1 MVPSSL
7 TTKPYGSRNAMM
19 RKIHQKNCELPM
31 AAAGAAASA
40 TNTTVMTDR
49 IASTNRNF
57 LFFAIRS
64 LFQISRTLT

>member
-1 MVPSSL
+1 
-7 TTKPYGSRNAMM
+7 M